1 LLSDTVL
8 WSELLAEAT
17 ERLSAISESPEI
29 DARRIVESAAG
40 FETADFAAGLAD
52 AVTNRGMSSFD
63 AMLARRLLGEPLQY
77 VVGSWSFRYLDLFLD
92 NRVLIPRPETEV
104 VAGLALDEIDFHDA
118 QQVAD
123 LGTGSGA
130 IALSLATEREVAVW
144 ATDVSAEAL
153 VVARANLAAIGQAA
167 TRVRMVQGV
176 WFEALP
182 ASLEGRLDVIVSNPP
197 YVATTEKLPPV
208 VADWEPGRALF
219 AGLDGTD
226 DLTHLISE
234 AETWL
239 SPKGSLVLEM
249 APQQTERLAELA
261 LVSGFAEAAIHE
273 DLSGRPRALVARR

>member
-1 LLSDTVL
+1 M
-8 WSELLAEAT
+8 AEAT
-17 ERLSAISESPEI
+17 ERLSAVSESPEI
-29 DARRIVESAAG
+29 DARRIVEAAAG
-40 FETADFAAGLAD
+40 FEPADFAAGLCD
-52 AVTNRGMSSFD
+52 SVTNRGMSSFD
-63 AMLARRLLGEPLQY
+63 AMIARRLVGEPLQY

-104 VAGLALDEIDFHDA
+104 VAGLALAEIDLHDA

-144 ATDVSAEAL
+144 ATDVSADAL

-167 TRVRMVQGV
+167 TRVRMTQGA

-182 ASLEGRLDVIVSNPP
+182 AELEGRLDVIVSNPP

-219 AGLDGTD
+219 GGLDGTD
-226 DLTHLISE
+226 DLVQLVSE
-234 AETWL
+234 APRWL

-249 APQQTERLAELA
+249 APQQTERLAALA
-261 LVSGFAEAAIHE
+261 LVAGFAEAEIHE